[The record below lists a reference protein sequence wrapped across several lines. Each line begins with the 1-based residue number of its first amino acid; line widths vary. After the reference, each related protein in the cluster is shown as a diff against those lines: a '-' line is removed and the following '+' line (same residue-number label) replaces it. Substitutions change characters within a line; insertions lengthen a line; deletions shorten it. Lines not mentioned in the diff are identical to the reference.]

1 VRGRVSLTRC
11 ARGLASVSV
20 ALLLLAGPA
29 CSGGAVVRLTKKG
42 AYDEAIAEA
51 EGMRRPPRG
60 RAARAFATA
69 LTERG
74 RHEQARGVL
83 LADFRHGG
91 ELRSLVALA
100 DLERGLGLDGIA
112 ASHYARAADLSRESL
127 QGRADVCTLLRRR
140 AAVWAA
146 EGAGLA
152 AERDL
157 ERAQALCGAPGEP
170 AAAAELSRLQAA
182 VDGSAQSEVDGKIAR
197 SRCTDGCDGQGEDA
211 RRAAREGALTAARKQ
226 GPAALRQ
233 EAERQGVELPAADV
247 VAILVAELHGRAGEP
262 LVTDDEARGLVGE
275 QRWSELA
282 PVVMSEA
289 PEVASYLQL
298 RLAAVMPDVPVMLR
312 SRTGPGE
319 LDVWLARAVE
329 ITDEHAWRVLAWAG
343 DTTGAE
349 LAISSR
355 WRPARVEA
363 TPPASAAVSPATGRS
378 GRAAK
383 GPAPSEVAVVP
394 EVEPPEVGG
403 VAPPDHW
410 TARVVPTVASLP
422 ALLMEARLRHVA
434 GQTRRGLEIQRY
446 VAARALVEEVPEVDA
461 RVAHEA
467 AWHLAQGRPWQAL
480 AVASVVPR
488 PLSQRVAAAA
498 ATALRLTEAFCGG
511 PCNDD
516 ADRELVER
524 TLGEGWVRE
533 RSGELLSTSHR
544 RSRPAAPVDACPTL
558 GELLAPD
565 ATGRLAEALAGA
577 LREPEA
583 PGQGQRLRE
592 AIEADLGMGCA
603 GRYVVPLLRAG
614 GYTPSANELAETL
627 AHEATLDA
635 PRALTVHAALAM
647 QAGRQ
652 QQASLLATAA
662 GAVSQEPAR
671 TWRDLARHAHATGQR
686 ELALRS
692 VREALMHTPDLD
704 DLVLRRALVLLAL
717 AGIDEGW
724 NLRHTSAGADEPA
737 AHVADLIEGVEP
749 ARRWA
754 TREALAR
761 GLAEQP
767 WLDAD
772 ARQRLAPALW
782 PTPELGQA
790 HAIGRAWV
798 ELASGRPLDL
808 EPADVGPLDLAAQ
821 ALLITTRKRNE
832 LPAATL
838 VFVEPARME
847 PLRLLLASKSREWV
861 TRWRT
866 AIGLAVYGTPASRA
880 GAMAVLLE
888 LADAGSR
895 QALVELVLEEPAVIE
910 PEGSRIAVI
919 EPEGSRIAVVEPEGS
934 RIAVVEPEGSGLAEA
949 VLLATPEDQL
959 AVVFSLPPDP
969 LGL

>member
-1 VRGRVSLTRC
+1 MRGRVSL
-11 ARGLASVSV
+11 ARRARASAAVAV
-20 ALLLLAGPA
+20 ALLLSVGPA
-29 CSGGAVVRLTKKG
+29 CSGGRVVRLTKQG
-42 AYDEAIAEA
+42 AYDEAITEAEA
-51 EGMRRPPRG
+51 MRRPPQG

-69 LTERG
+69 LGERG

-83 LADFRHGG
+83 LRDFRHGG
-91 ELRSLVALA
+91 ELASLVALA
-100 DLERGLGLDGIA
+100 DLERELGLEGIA

-127 QGRADVCTLLRRR
+127 AGRDDVCRLLRRR

-157 ERAQALCGAPGEP
+157 ERARALCGAPTDP
-170 AAAAELSRLQAA
+170 AVEAELQRLQAA
-182 VDGSAQSEVDGKIAR
+182 VDGSAQAEVDAQVAR
-197 SRCTDGCDGQGEDA
+197 SRCTEGCDATDDEA
-211 RRAAREGALTAARKQ
+211 RRAAHDDALARARAE
-226 GPAALRQ
+226 GPAALRR
-233 EAERQGVELPAADV
+233 EAARQGAELPAADV
-247 VAILVAELHGRAGEP
+247 VAILVADLHGRAGEAL
-262 LVTDDEARGLVGE
+262 LVDDEVRGRVGE

-282 PVVMSEA
+282 PVVMTQA
-289 PEVASYLQL
+289 PEVASYVQL
-298 RLAAVMPDVPVMLR
+298 RLAAVMPDVPVTLR

-329 ITDEHAWRVLAWAG
+329 VTDEHAWRVLAWAG
-343 DTTGAE
+343 DTTAAE

-355 WRPARVEA
+355 WRPARAEV
-363 TPPASAAVSPATGRS
+363 PPASDAAAAPTAKRRTG
-378 GRAAK
+378 AAK
-383 GPAPSEVAVVP
+383 GAAGGATADGAGKGAEPASAGDGAGTAPVA
-394 EVEPPEVGG
+394 EPPEVGG
-403 VAPPDHW
+403 VSPPDHW
-410 TARVVPTVASLP
+410 TAKVVPTAESLP
-422 ALLMEARLRHVA
+422 ALLLEARLRYVA
-434 GQTRRGLEIQRY
+434 GQARRGLEIQRY
-446 VAARALVEEVPEVDA
+446 VAARALAEEVGGVDA

-467 AWHLAQGRPWQAL
+467 AWHLAHGRPWQAL
-480 AVASVVPR
+480 AVASLVPR
-488 PLSQRVAAAA
+488 SQSQRAAAAA

-516 ADRELVER
+516 VDRELVER

-533 RSGELLSTSHR
+533 QAAALLSTSQR
-544 RSRPAAPVDACPTL
+544 RSRPASPVDACPTL

-577 LREPEA
+577 RRDPTA
-583 PGQGQRLRE
+583 PGQGQRLRA

-603 GRYVVPLLRAG
+603 GRYVVPLLRTG
-614 GYTPSANELAETL
+614 GHVPSADGLAEML
-627 AHEATLDA
+627 AHEASLEA

-647 QAGRQ
+647 VAGRE

-662 GAVSQEPAR
+662 GAASQEPAR

-686 ELALRS
+686 ELTLRS
-692 VREALMHTPDLD
+692 VREALMHTPALD
-704 DLVLRRALVLLAL
+704 DAGLRQALVLVAL
-717 AGIDEGW
+717 AGIDQGW
-724 NLRHTSAGADEPA
+724 NLRHTAAGAAEPA
-737 AHVADLIEGVEP
+737 THVADLVDGTEP

-782 PTPELGQA
+782 PTPEHAQA

-798 ELASGRPLDL
+798 ELASGRTPDL

-821 ALLITTRKRNE
+821 ELLVAMRKRKE
-832 LPAATL
+832 LPAAA
-838 VFVEPARME
+838 VAFVEPARME
-847 PLRLLLASKSREWV
+847 PLRRAIAIQGRDWV

-866 AIGLAVYGTPASRA
+866 AIGLAVYGTPESRMR
-880 GAMAVLLE
+880 AMAVLLE
-888 LADAGSR
+888 MAEAGPR
-895 QALVELVLEEPAVIE
+895 QALVELALEDLAVLEPAGAGLEPGD
-910 PEGSRIAVI
+910 EGLV
-919 EPEGSRIAVVEPEGS
+919 
-934 RIAVVEPEGSGLAEA
+934 EA

-959 AVVFSLPPDP
+959 AVVFSLPPDS

>member
-1 VRGRVSLTRC
+1 MRGRVSV
-11 ARGLASVSV
+11 ARRARAVRAFAA

-29 CSGGAVVRLTKKG
+29 CSGGRVVRLTKQG

-51 EGMRRPPRG
+51 EAMRRPPQG
-60 RAARAFATA
+60 RAARAFAAA
-69 LTERG
+69 LGERG

-83 LADFRHGG
+83 LRDFRHGG
-91 ELRSLVALA
+91 EVSSLVALA

-127 QGRADVCTLLRRR
+127 AGRDDVCTLLRRR

-152 AERDL
+152 AEHDL
-157 ERAQALCGAPGEP
+157 ERAQQLCGAPSDP
-170 AAAAELSRLQAA
+170 AAAAELQRLQSA
-182 VDGSAQSEVDGKIAR
+182 VDGSAQGEVDAGVAR
-197 SRCTDGCDGQGEDA
+197 SRCTDACDGLDHDA
-211 RRAAREGALTAARKQ
+211 RRAAREDALARARAE
-226 GPAALRQ
+226 GPAALRR
-233 EAERQGVELPAADV
+233 EATRQGAELPAADV

-262 LVTDDEARGLVGE
+262 LVIDDEVRGLVGE

-282 PVVMSEA
+282 PVVMTQA
-289 PEVASYLQL
+289 PEVASYVQL

-329 ITDEHAWRVLAWAG
+329 VTDEHAWRVLAWAG
-343 DTTGAE
+343 DTTAAE

-355 WRPARVEA
+355 WRPARADVPPPGDA
-363 TPPASAAVSPATGRS
+363 VASPPAKGRTAD
-378 GRAAK
+378 AAK
-383 GPAPSEVAVVP
+383 GAAASSATTASVAPEREPAD
-394 EVEPPEVGG
+394 VGG

-410 TARVVPTVASLP
+410 TARVVPTAESLP
-422 ALLMEARLRHVA
+422 ALLMEARLRYAA
-434 GQTRRGLEIQRY
+434 GQARRGLEIQRY
-446 VAARALVEEVPEVDA
+446 VAARALAEEVPSVDA

-467 AWHLAQGRPWQAL
+467 AWHLAHGRPWQAL
-480 AVASVVPR
+480 AMASLVPR
-488 PLSQRVAAAA
+488 PQSQRAAAAA

-511 PCNDD
+511 PCNEDD
-516 ADRELVER
+516 DRGLVER

-533 RSGELLSTSHR
+533 QAAVLLSTSQR
-544 RSRPAAPVDACPTL
+544 RSRPASPVDACPTL
-558 GELLAPD
+558 GELMAPD

-577 LREPEA
+577 RRDPTA
-583 PGQGQRLRE
+583 PGQGQRLRA
-592 AIEADLGMGCA
+592 AIESDLGMGCA
-603 GRYVVPLLRAG
+603 GRYAVPLLRAG
-614 GYTPSANELAETL
+614 GHVPSADGLAEML
-627 AHEATLDA
+627 AHEATLEA

-647 QAGRQ
+647 VAGRE

-662 GAVSQEPAR
+662 GAASQEPAR

-717 AGIDEGW
+717 AGIDESW
-724 NLRHTSAGADEPA
+724 NLRHTAAGAGEPA
-737 AHVADLIEGVEP
+737 THVADLVEGVEP
-749 ARRWA
+749 ARRFA
-754 TREALAR
+754 TRDALAR

-782 PTPELGQA
+782 PTPELEQA

-798 ELASGRPLDL
+798 DLASGRAPDL

-821 ALLITTRKRNE
+821 ELLVATHKRKE
-832 LPAATL
+832 LPAAT
-838 VFVEPARME
+838 VAFIEPGRME
-847 PLRLLLASKSREWV
+847 PLRLLLASEGRDWV

-866 AIGLAVYGTPASRA
+866 AIGLAVYGTPSARA
-880 GAMAVLLE
+880 RAMAVLLE
-888 LADAGSR
+888 MAEAGPR
-895 QALVELVLEEPAVIE
+895 QALVELVLEDPAVLE
-910 PEGSRIAVI
+910 PVGAAL
-919 EPEGSRIAVVEPEGS
+919 EPNDA
-934 RIAVVEPEGSGLAEA
+934 GLEEA
-949 VLLATPEDQL
+949 ALLATPEDQL
-959 AVVFSLPPDP
+959 SVVFSLPPDS

>member
-1 VRGRVSLTRC
+1 MRGRVSV
-11 ARGLASVSV
+11 ARRARVVGAVAA

-29 CSGGAVVRLTKKG
+29 CSGGRVVRLTKQG

-51 EGMRRPPRG
+51 EAMRRPPQG

-69 LTERG
+69 LGERG

-83 LADFRHGG
+83 LRDFRHGG
-91 ELRSLVALA
+91 ELSSLVALA

-127 QGRADVCTLLRRR
+127 AGRDDVCTLLRRR

-152 AERDL
+152 AEHDL
-157 ERAQALCGAPGEP
+157 ERAQQLCGAPSNP
-170 AAAAELSRLQAA
+170 AAAAELQRLQAA
-182 VDGSAQSEVDGKIAR
+182 VDGSAQGEIDAGVAR
-197 SRCTDGCDGQGEDA
+197 SRCTEGCDGIDDDA
-211 RRAAREGALTAARKQ
+211 RRAAHEDALVRARAE
-226 GPAALRQ
+226 GPAALRR
-233 EAERQGVELPAADV
+233 EAMRQGAELPAADV
-247 VAILVAELHGRAGEP
+247 VAILVAELHGRAGEA
-262 LVTDDEARGLVGE
+262 LVIDDEVRGLVGE

-282 PVVMSEA
+282 PVVMTQA
-289 PEVASYLQL
+289 PEVASYVQL

-329 ITDEHAWRVLAWAG
+329 VTDEHAWRVLAWAG
-343 DTTGAE
+343 DTTAAE

-355 WRPARVEA
+355 WRPARADVPPPSDAAASPPTKRRTGGAGKGSA
-363 TPPASAAVSPATGRS
+363 TTAPAGDVAAPAGDV
-378 GRAAK
+378 AA
-383 GPAPSEVAVVP
+383 GALEHEPAD
-394 EVEPPEVGG
+394 VGG

-410 TARVVPTVASLP
+410 TARVVPTAESLP
-422 ALLMEARLRHVA
+422 ALLMEARLRYAA
-434 GQTRRGLEIQRY
+434 GQARRGLEIQRY
-446 VAARALVEEVPEVDA
+446 VAARALAEEVPSVDA

-467 AWHLAQGRPWQAL
+467 AWHLAHGRPWQAL
-480 AVASVVPR
+480 AMASLVPR
-488 PLSQRVAAAA
+488 PQSQRAAAAA

-511 PCNDD
+511 PCNEDD
-516 ADRELVER
+516 DRGLVER

-533 RSGELLSTSHR
+533 QAAALLSTSQR
-544 RSRPAAPVDACPTL
+544 RSRPASPVDACPTL

-577 LREPEA
+577 RRDPTA
-583 PGQGQRLRE
+583 PGQGQRLRA
-592 AIEADLGMGCA
+592 AIESDLGIGCA
-603 GRYVVPLLRAG
+603 GRYAVPLLRAG
-614 GYTPSANELAETL
+614 GHVPSADGLAEML
-627 AHEATLDA
+627 AHEATLEA

-647 QAGRQ
+647 VAGRE

-662 GAVSQEPAR
+662 GAASQEPAR

-686 ELALRS
+686 ELTLRS

-717 AGIDEGW
+717 AAIDESW
-724 NLRHTSAGADEPA
+724 NLRHTAAGAAEPA
-737 AHVADLIEGVEP
+737 THVADLVEGVEP
-749 ARRWA
+749 ARRWV

-782 PTPELGQA
+782 PTPELEQA

-798 ELASGRPLDL
+798 DLASGRAPDL

-821 ALLITTRKRNE
+821 ELLVATHKRKE
-832 LPAATL
+832 LPAAT
-838 VFVEPARME
+838 VAFVEPGRME
-847 PLRLLLASKSREWV
+847 PLRLLLASEGRDWV

-866 AIGLAVYGTPASRA
+866 AIGLAVYGTPSARA
-880 GAMAVLLE
+880 RAMAVLLE
-888 LADAGSR
+888 MAEEGPR
-895 QALVELVLEEPAVIE
+895 QALVELVLEDPAVLE
-910 PEGSRIAVI
+910 PVGVGL
-919 EPEGSRIAVVEPEGS
+919 EPVGAALEPGG
-934 RIAVVEPEGSGLAEA
+934 AGLEEA
-949 VLLATPEDQL
+949 ALLATPEDQL
-959 AVVFSLPPDP
+959 SVVFSLPPDS